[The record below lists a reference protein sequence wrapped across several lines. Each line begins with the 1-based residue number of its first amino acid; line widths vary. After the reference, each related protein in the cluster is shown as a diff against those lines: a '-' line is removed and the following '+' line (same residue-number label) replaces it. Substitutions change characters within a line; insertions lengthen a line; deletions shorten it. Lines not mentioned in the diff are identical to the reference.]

1 MYIFDPVFIK
11 WNPFTLQ
18 DIFCAKH
25 QTQTE
30 LLSPCEIEGF
40 CQKCSVFF
48 FFSTDRGIF
57 NIVFLDFLKKVFFRK
72 HKSFLFA
79 HNNRII
85 SGKKTRLSGSI
96 LLDPLKNGPL

>member
-11 WNPFTLQ
+11 SNPFTLQ
-18 DIFCAKH
+18 DIFCAKR

-48 FFSTDRGIF
+48 FFNRPW
-57 NIVFLDFLKKVFFRK
+57 DFQHSISRLFK
-72 HKSFLFA
+72 KSFL
-79 HNNRII
+79 
-85 SGKKTRLSGSI
+85 
-96 LLDPLKNGPL
+96 